1 MSKFITVF
9 DFLMLLQ
16 IHEKILTSVYIAPPL
31 GYFSNHIE
39 RLPRSKR
46 YFNSGSQDGGSGPT
60 KP

>member
-16 IHEKILTSVYIAPPL
+16 IHEKILTSVYITPPL

-46 YFNSGSQDGGSGPT
+46 YFNSGSQDGGSGPI